1 MFLHFFKI
9 TKSMINYH
17 LNVPI
22 CGAIDASNEEIFDS
36 KLANDKKCRLVL

>member
-1 MFLHFFKI
+1 MFLHFFLI

-17 LNVPI
+17 FKLPI

-36 KLANDKKCRLVL
+36 KLANDKKRRLVL